1 MFKAK
6 DDGAKASHGDAR
18 DSAASTYRRDGE
30 LVLNVGDQIMDDV
43 IFVPVPGTV
52 GRICVVRRVSFR
64 HYQNQAALSIVGNI
78 RIV

>member
-1 MFKAK
+1 MFEAK

-18 DSAASTYRRDGE
+18 DSTVSTYCRDRE
-30 LVLNVGDQIMDDV
+30 PVLNVGDQIMDDV
-43 IFVPVPGTV
+43 IFVLVHGMV

-64 HYQNQAALSIVGNI
+64 HYQNQAALSIACNI